1 MSIWYTIWDAL
12 PFEMLHWDFMKNA
25 LLALLLMAPLF
36 GILST
41 MIVTGRM
48 SFFSDALGHSA
59 FTGIA
64 IGIICGVA
72 APIWAA
78 VGFSVVFALLFS
90 FVRSR
95 SNQAA
100 DTLIG
105 VFSSSAVALGIFVAT
120 VGGGSF
126 TRYNKYLI
134 GDILSVTPGEIG
146 MLALVLLAVIVFWIF
161 YSNRL
166 TLTAIHPQLAS
177 SRGIP
182 VGLSQTLFTAAI
194 AVVVTL
200 SISSVGLLILNSLL
214 VLPGASARNVA
225 RNLKQYHGFSVLFAF
240 LAGVVGLTVSYYSGC
255 SAGAAISLGL
265 ATKFGIPLQ
274 SGLVEAL
281 RSTIVFEPEFRN
293 SDALRGI
300 EDFSHL
306 WLIWQF
312 SEAVRQGWSPTVRPP
327 RLGGNTRMGVFAT
340 RSPFRPNNLG
350 LSSVRLLGVEQTRG
364 FGTVLHV
371 GGADLMDGTPIF
383 DIKPYIPYGDC
394 HPDATGGFTDT
405 AGDFLLN
412 VSFPPTL
419 LSLLP
424 EDKRDAAIGVLSHD
438 PRPSYQRSPERV
450 YGLSFAGYDIRFTVE
465 ENILTVKEVLKK

>member
-1 MSIWYTIWDAL
+1 MSIWYAIWDAL

-25 LLALLLMAPLF
+25 LLAVLMITPLF
-36 GILST
+36 GLTGT
-41 MIVTGRM
+41 MIVNNKM

-59 FTGIA
+59 LTGIA

-265 ATKFGIPLQ
+265 A
-274 SGLVEAL
+274 A
-281 RSTIVFEPEFRN
+281 
-293 SDALRGI
+293 
-300 EDFSHL
+300 
-306 WLIWQF
+306 
-312 SEAVRQGWSPTVRPP
+312 
-327 RLGGNTRMGVFAT
+327 VFAVT
-340 RSPFRPNNLG
+340 FCLRK
-350 LSSVRLLGVEQTRG
+350 VR
-364 FGTVLHV
+364 
-371 GGADLMDGTPIF
+371 A
-383 DIKPYIPYGDC
+383 
-394 HPDATGGFTDT
+394 
-405 AGDFLLN
+405 
-412 VSFPPTL
+412 
-419 LSLLP
+419 
-424 EDKRDAAIGVLSHD
+424 
-438 PRPSYQRSPERV
+438 
-450 YGLSFAGYDIRFTVE
+450 
-465 ENILTVKEVLKK
+465 